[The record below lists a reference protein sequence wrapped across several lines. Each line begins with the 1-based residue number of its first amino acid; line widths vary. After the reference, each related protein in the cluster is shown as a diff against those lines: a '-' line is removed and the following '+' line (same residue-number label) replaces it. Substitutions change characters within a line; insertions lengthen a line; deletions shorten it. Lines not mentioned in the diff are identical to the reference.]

1 MVPMDSPEGLTTAQR
16 ETLLGVARDAVSHGL
31 VHHALL
37 ALSAADFEE
46 ALRAPRAT
54 FVTLESDG
62 RLRGCI
68 GTLEARLPLVEDI
81 ARHAYAAAFEDP
93 RFPPLA
99 PHEAASLDYHI
110 SILSP
115 PVPMDIRDE
124 ADLVAQLQPEVDGLI
139 IEQGGRR
146 ATFLPSVWSSLPAPQ
161 DFVAH
166 LKAKAGI
173 RNGDTA
179 PLKAW
184 RYHTE
189 GFGSH
194 REA

>member
-1 MVPMDSPEGLTTAQR
+1 MVPMDSPEGLTATQR
-16 ETLLGVARDAVSHGL
+16 ETLLGVARDAVAYGL
-31 VHHALL
+31 AHHSPLPLHAT
-37 ALSAADFEE
+37 DFEE
-46 ALRAPRAT
+46 ALRAVRAT
-54 FVTLESDG
+54 FVTLESGG

-68 GTLEARLPLVEDI
+68 GTLEARLPLVEDV
-81 ARHAYAAAFEDP
+81 ALHAYGAAFEDP

-99 PHEAASLDYHI
+99 PREADGLDYHI

-115 PVPMDIRDE
+115 PVPLDIRDE
-124 ADLVAQLQPEVDGLI
+124 AELVERLQPGVDGLI

-146 ATFLPSVWSSLPAPQ
+146 ATFLPSVWSSLPAPW

-173 RNGDTA
+173 RDGDTA
-179 PLKAW
+179 PLRAW

-189 GFGSH
+189 GFGG
-194 REA
+194 R